1 MTDDGTEVCLRPGGL
16 RPGGGGANPFAAFSK
31 GAGLGLRSKPVIAQ
45 ALVTE
50 VEQTPRKPPGQIVKY
65 DREFLLK
72 FMDRHIKAPME
83 LQQLQ
88 LEIVISEDTERE
100 TQRQSLKQVVEDAD
114 DDTRDWRTRAPPAA
128 AAAGS
133 AGPRQQ
139 GSAAPQQAATQ
150 QQQQQSQQQ
159 QQRQPPSQESLRI
172 HKAEEKGRVAYKVGG
187 DLGQTERALRSVK
200 GILNKLTPEKFERLL
215 DQLLS
220 VITTADILKHT
231 ISLVFEN
238 AVAQPT
244 FCAMYADLCLSLS
257 KELPSFPPAEGDDKP
272 VMFRRVLLNTCQDEF
287 EGAAAAREE
296 LSSISSADERAA
308 AERRV
313 KSRTL
318 GTVRLI
324 AELYRKEVVREA
336 IITVCLR
343 ELLEARDSSS
353 IPPEENVES
362 ACEMVTVTG
371 KMLAGSE
378 NKKTRDTLDGYLAR
392 LMRLSADKNMPSR
405 MRFLIRDV
413 LDMSKNKWVPRR
425 ETFTAK
431 KLEQVHAEAE
441 AELGM
446 VSSKIGADL
455 PALPVQSR
463 MAAEDFSLLPP
474 LRGGEEGWE
483 FVGKR
488 STGGSKPSFGA
499 GGSALVGEYRPPEP
513 LARRAPPAAAAPTPA
528 GAASRPAA
536 AAPAAAAAAAAP
548 KAAGKPLAAEDVANK
563 SKSFLR
569 EYVSVGDGKEARL
582 CLKELREAPKAGD
595 VPDLRGVVEA
605 AVTEVF
611 DAQTDKAANTMLELL
626 VAFLKEK
633 LLTQAEA
640 VEGLKGLTS
649 SLGDL
654 ALDVPKAPQLLGQL
668 VGSAAGGGAL
678 PLSVLPQLLQG
689 AEGAEAKR
697 GFGEAALKA
706 AAGGLGGEA
715 KLAEAC
721 SAAGVKAGELFAADE
736 FDGDLPSV
744 QDWLKGAG
752 LSSVPL

>member
-1 MTDDGTEVCLRPGGL
+1 MTEEVVSLRPGGL
-16 RPGGGGANPFAAFSK
+16 RPGGGGANPFSAFSK

-45 ALVTE
+45 ALVAE

-100 TQRQSLKQVVEDAD
+100 TQRQSLKQVVEDND
-114 DDTRDWRTRAPPAA
+114 DTDTRDWRTRAPAPAA
-128 AAAGS
+128 AAAAAGA

-139 GSAAPQQAATQ
+139 GTAAPQQAAAAQ
-150 QQQQQSQQQ
+150 QQQP
-159 QQRQPPSQESLRI
+159 QQRQQPSQESLRI

-187 DLGQTERALRSVK
+187 ELGQTERALRSVK

-215 DQLLS
+215 EQLLS
-220 VITTADILKHT
+220 VITTADILRHT
-231 ISLVFEN
+231 ITLVFEN

-257 KELPSFPPAEGDDKP
+257 RELPSFPPAEGDDKP

-296 LSSISSADERAA
+296 LASISNADERAA
-308 AERRV
+308 AEKRV

-336 IITVCLR
+336 IIIVCLR
-343 ELLEARDSSS
+343 ELLEARDNGT
-353 IPPEENVES
+353 IPPEENIES
-362 ACEMVTVTG
+362 ACEMISVTG

-378 NKKTRDTLDGYLAR
+378 LKKTRDTLDGYLAR
-392 LMRLSADKNMPSR
+392 LTRLSADKNLPSR

-431 KLEQVHAEAE
+431 KLDEVHAEAE

-474 LRGGEEGWE
+474 LRGGEDGWE
-483 FVGKR
+483 FVGKK
-488 STGGSKPSFGA
+488 GAGSGFKPSFGA
-499 GGSALVGEYRPPEP
+499 GGSALLGEYKPPEP
-513 LARRAPPAAAAPTPA
+513 LVRRAPPAAAPAPA
-528 GAASRPAA
+528 AAAASRPAA
-536 AAPAAAAAAAAP
+536 AAPAAAAAP
-548 KAAGKPLAAEDVANK
+548 KAAGKPLAAEDVDSKA
-563 SKSFLR
+563 KSFLR
-569 EYVSVGDGKEARL
+569 EYVSIGDGKEARL
-582 CLKELREAPKAGD
+582 CLKELRDAPKAGD

-605 AVTEVF
+605 ALAELF
-611 DAQTDKAANTMLELL
+611 DAQSDKAAAALLELL
-626 VAFLKEK
+626 VALIKEK
-633 LLTQAEA
+633 LLTEAES
-640 VEGLKGLTS
+640 VEGLKASTS
-649 SLGDL
+649 ILGDL

-668 VGSAAGGGAL
+668 VGAAAAASAL
-678 PLSVLPQLLQG
+678 PLSVLPQLLEG

-697 GFGEAALKA
+697 NFAEAAFKA
-706 AAGGLGGEA
+706 AAAGLGGEA
-715 KLAEAC
+715 GVGKAC
-721 SAAGVKAGELFAADE
+721 AAAGIKAGELFAADE

-744 QDWLKGAG
+744 ADWLKAAG
-752 LSSVPL
+752 FASVPL